1 MSVSAPHVWSG
12 ARRVISPW
20 HLAAFLKTA
29 CTSGGTIHEPGS
41 QALNVLVHDLPK
53 AELHLHLEGSVEPET
68 IRELEPTLSLDD
80 IRSHFR
86 YSDFPGFLK
95 SYVWVS
101 RRLVTPEAYALA
113 ARHLLARLA
122 RQNVVYAE
130 ITVSAGVILWKQ
142 QDFHAIFEALRRE
155 AAAQSA
161 VEVWWILD
169 AIRQFGVPEAKRV
182 FDLARHYRD
191 EGVIAIGI
199 GGDEANGPALWF
211 KDLFAVSKEAGLRL
225 TCHAGEVTDEDS
237 VWQALEIGAERIGHG
252 IRSINDPQLLDE
264 LVRRN
269 IPLEVCPS
277 SNLCTRAVDSLST
290 HPLRRLWDAGVPI
303 VLGTD
308 DPALFFTSLER
319 EYLLAASEFG
329 FSPHELRSLA
339 ANSFRYRFRPN
350 AA

>member
-1 MSVSAPHVWSG
+1 M
-12 ARRVISPW
+12 
-20 HLAAFLKTA
+20 
-29 CTSGGTIHEPGS
+29 
-41 QALNVLVHDLPK
+41 HDLPK

-68 IRELEPTLSLDD
+68 VQKLDPSLSLED
-80 IRSHFR
+80 IRSHFQ

-95 SYVWVS
+95 AYVWVS
-101 RRLVTPEAYALA
+101 RRLVSPEAYALA

-122 RQNVVYAE
+122 KQNVTYAE
-130 ITVSAGVILWKQ
+130 ITISAGVILWKQ
-142 QDFHAIFEALRRE
+142 QDFHRIFEALRRE

-169 AIRQFGVPEAKRV
+169 AVRQFGVPDAQRV
-182 FDLARHYRD
+182 FDLAREYCD

-211 KDLFAVSKEAGLRL
+211 KDLYAQAREAGLGL
-225 TCHAGEVTDEDS
+225 TCHAGEVTDAES
-237 VWQALEIGAERIGHG
+237 VWQALQIGAQRIGHG
-252 IRSINDPQLLDE
+252 IRSIEDPELLHE
-264 LVRRN
+264 LIRRN
-269 IPLEVCPS
+269 IPLELCPS
-277 SNLCTRAVDSLST
+277 SNLCTRAVDGIAA

-319 EYLLAASEFG
+319 EYVMAGTEFG
-329 FSPHELRSLA
+329 FSMDELRSLA

-350 AA
+350 SQ